1 MLWWHWIVVGFILI
15 GIELGAVG
23 NFFFLFFGLGAIL
36 VGLLDLVGLEG
47 PQWLQWL
54 LFSFFSVVLLMLF
67 RDRLLQ
73 WFHDRSAGADRV
85 DALTGETAVVLEPL
99 APSGMGRVELRGAAW
114 SARNLSTARM
124 AKGERCRVVAVDGL
138 VLSVQPLGGD

>member
-1 MLWWHWIVVGFILI
+1 MVWWHWIVVGFILI

-23 NFFFLFFGLGAIL
+23 NFFILFFGLGAIV

-54 LFSFFSVVLLMLF
+54 LFSFFSVVLLLLF

-73 WFHDRSAGADRV
+73 WFRDRSAGADRV
-85 DALTGETAVVLEPL
+85 DALTGETAVVIDPMP
-99 APSGMGRVELRGAAW
+99 PSGMGRVELRGAAW
-114 SARNLSTARM
+114 SARNLSATPI
-124 AKGERCRVVAVDGL
+124 AKGKRCRVVAVDGL